1 MWCLSFAM
9 IISVLKQQQFW
20 NSSLFTYFIQ
30 VASLKDTIS
39 RKDMEIEQL
48 QVIKDKVKSPNLWFD
63 RNGPGLTKTVSGERM
78 LKSSDRVLSDPQSYG
93 EVNGDSN
100 HNLADTSPVRLD
112 EAEYEDNASDDGLSG
127 ETENYNSAAEMTVER
142 L

>member
-1 MWCLSFAM
+1 
-9 IISVLKQQQFW
+9 
-20 NSSLFTYFIQ
+20 
-30 VASLKDTIS
+30 
-39 RKDMEIEQL
+39 MEIEQL

>member
-1 MWCLSFAM
+1 M
-9 IISVLKQQQFW
+9 
-20 NSSLFTYFIQ
+20 
-30 VASLKDTIS
+30 KDTIS

-48 QVIKDKVKSPNLWFD
+48 QVIKDKVKSPNLLLD
-63 RNGPGLTKTVSGERM
+63 RNGPGLTKITVDQPSQLLSGERM

-100 HNLADTSPVRLD
+100 HNLTDTAPVSLD

-142 L
+142 P